1 MSFCPS
7 IRLFAQAF
15 SRNRWGIFSK
25 LCHDVKN
32 SYEVFAWLG
41 FSEKNI
47 CRRNGENRSKMGLFQ
62 FIEKFGRYFFL
73 ICSIIKLFYFKCNI
87 VIIYNTR
94 NWRNDTTESQKEK
107 MACSDAYAGGKW
119 NLTVQCY
126 SKQTNK
132 MLSLKILLMLKCG
145 TRTSLYAIQY
155 KWQPGSVLM
164 FCHFRN
170 G

>member
-1 MSFCPS
+1 MSFRPS

-25 LCHDVKN
+25 LYHDVKN
-32 SYEVFAWLG
+32 SWSFYVTGLFG
-41 FSEKNI
+41 KNI
-47 CRRNGENRSKMGLFQ
+47 CRRNGENRSKIGLFQ

-107 MACSDAYAGGKW
+107 MACSDAHAGGKW
-119 NLTVQCY
+119 NLTVQCIV
-126 SKQTNK
+126 SKQ
-132 MLSLKILLMLKCG
+132 IRCG
-145 TRTSLYAIQY
+145 
-155 KWQPGSVLM
+155 
-164 FCHFRN
+164 H
-170 G
+170 